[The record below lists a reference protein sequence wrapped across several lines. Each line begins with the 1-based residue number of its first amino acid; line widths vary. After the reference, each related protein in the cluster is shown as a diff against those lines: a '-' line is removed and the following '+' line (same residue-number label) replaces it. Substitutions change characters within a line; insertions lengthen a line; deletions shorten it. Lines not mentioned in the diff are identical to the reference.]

1 MTIGMTIQHPAAA
14 PPSAMGRGTLSRQLV
29 IRTTALVALVTVA
42 LSLFTALA
50 SFQILQR
57 QLDERLQNAVSRPIG
72 NNGGTTTPAGADDE
86 QKGPAD
92 PGGSGL
98 IRLERLPQSGEYV
111 PVSVPDE
118 LTSDGLTKL
127 LNLEPTKNPQ
137 TIAIPGAGLYRV
149 LVQEREF
156 RNLEV
161 ITVVALP
168 YSEVTR
174 PMGSQL
180 IMAGLLTLG
189 AILLSY
195 VGAKRVVERSL
206 RPLKRLAATAHQVS
220 NLPLDRGEGQ
230 VPVRVAAA
238 DADPANEVGQVGAA
252 FNHMLDN
259 VESALAA
266 RHRSETKVRR
276 FVADASHELRNP
288 LASIRGY
295 AELTRRGADVLPEDT
310 THALGRIEA
319 ESERMSA
326 LVQDLLLLARLDS
339 EPTLEL
345 EPTDVTEIVLHSVSD
360 ARAASPD
367 HNWSLE
373 LPDEVVMAKADAHRL
388 HQVVTNLLANARTH
402 TPAGTTVTT
411 TLAAASGYAEVR
423 VSDNGPGVPPEIR
436 DSVFERFTRADVSRV
451 RQAGGSSTGLGL
463 AIVTAVIQ
471 AHGGDVRLDSEPGR
485 TTFTVRVPLA

>member
-1 MTIGMTIQHPAAA
+1 MTLQHPPAAA
-14 PPSAMGRGTLSRQLV
+14 PSAMGKGTLSRQLV
-29 IRTTALVALVTVA
+29 VRTTALVAAVTVA

-57 QLDERLQNAVSRPIG
+57 QLDERLQNAISRPV
-72 NNGGTTTPAGADDE
+72 GGGGGGGMDAPSETDPDDGA
-86 QKGPAD
+86 AD
-92 PGGSGL
+92 PAGSGL
-98 IRLERLPQSGEYV
+98 IRIERLPQSNKYA
-111 PVSVPDE
+111 PVSIP
-118 LTSDGLTKL
+118 DGLGDEGIAKL
-127 LNLEPTKNPQ
+127 LALEVSNDPQ
-137 TIAIPGAGLYRV
+137 TIAVPGVGLYRV
-149 LVQEREF
+149 LVQEREW
-156 RNLEV
+156 RGV
-161 ITVVALP
+161 QVVSVVGLP

-174 PMGSQL
+174 PMSSQL
-180 IMAGLLTLG
+180 IMAALLTVG

-195 VGAKRVVERSL
+195 VGAIRVVERSL

-230 VPVRVAAA
+230 VPVRVAPA

-259 VESALAA
+259 VEGALAA
-266 RHRSETKVRR
+266 RHRSETKVRQ

-295 AELTRRGADVLPEDT
+295 AELTRRGSDVLPDDT

-345 EPTDVTEIVLHSVSD
+345 EPTDVTEIILNAVSD

-367 HNWSLE
+367 HIWSLE
-373 LPDEVVMAKADAHRL
+373 LPEDVVMAKADAHRL

-402 TPAGTTVTT
+402 TPAGTRVTT
-411 TLAAASGYAEVR
+411 SLSASGGFAEVR
-423 VSDNGPGVPPEIR
+423 VSDNGPGVPAEIR

-463 AIVTAVIQ
+463 AIVTAVIH
-471 AHGGDVRLDSEPGR
+471 AHGGDVRLESEPGR

>member
-1 MTIGMTIQHPAAA
+1 MTIQHPAAA
-14 PPSAMGRGTLSRQLV
+14 PPAAMGRGTLSRQLV
-29 IRTTALVALVTVA
+29 INTTALVALVTVA

-72 NNGGTTTPAGADDE
+72 SGGSTAPADDE
-86 QKGPAD
+86 QGKGPSD
-92 PGGSGL
+92 PAGSGL
-98 IRLERLPQSGEYV
+98 IRLERLPQAGQYSPIAV
-111 PVSVPDE
+111 P
-118 LTSDGLTKL
+118 DGLTNDGVNTL
-127 LNLEPTKNPQ
+127 LELEPTRDPQ
-137 TIAIPGAGLYRV
+137 TIALPGVGLYRV
-149 LVQEREF
+149 LVQEREW
-156 RNLEV
+156 RGVELV
-161 ITVVALP
+161 TVVGLP

-174 PMGSQL
+174 PMSSLL

-220 NLPLDRGEGQ
+220 NLPLDRGEGH
-230 VPVRVAAA
+230 VPVRVAPA

-266 RHRSETKVRR
+266 RHRSETKVRQ

-295 AELTRRGADVLPEDT
+295 AELTRRGSDVLPDDT
-310 THALGRIEA
+310 AHALGRIEA
-319 ESERMSA
+319 ESERMSV

-345 EPTDVTEIVLHSVSD
+345 EPTDVTEIVLNSVSD

-367 HNWSLE
+367 HVWSLE
-373 LPDEVVMAKADAHRL
+373 LPEDVVMARADAHRL

-411 TLAAASGYAEVR
+411 SLAVAAGYAEVR
-423 VSDNGPGVPPEIR
+423 VSDNGPGVPAEIR

-451 RQAGGSSTGLGL
+451 RRAGGSSTGLGL
-463 AIVTAVIQ
+463 AIVTAVIH
-471 AHGGDVRLDSEPGR
+471 AHGGDVRLESEPGR